1 MSDRVVLCEMCGI
14 EFRNMGCEGL
24 TLAIRL
30 TEELDM
36 LGERILGV
44 GESEWEGCIVVEHVR
59 VVDEQVEVR

>member
-1 MSDRVVLCEMCGI
+1 MYGI
-14 EFRNMGCEGL
+14 ESRNMGCEGL

-44 GESEWEGCIVVEHVR
+44 GETEWEGVEHVR
-59 VVDEQVEVR
+59 VVDEQVEVM